1 MLLHLVVSKFL
12 LCWLIH
18 GALDLSK
25 LGHLLIPLNGHTE
38 VKPVNYR
45 FLLLGL
51 IDRFGHRCLCLH
63 LLSLNLRLSL
73 RLRSKKQ

>member
-1 MLLHLVVSKFL
+1 MLLHLVISKFL
-12 LCWLIH
+12 LCRLIH
-18 GALDLSK
+18 GALNLSK

-63 LLSLNLRLSL
+63 LLSLDLCLSL
-73 RLRSKKQ
+73 RLRGQEQ